1 MNQLLY
7 RGPAIQELHQQ
18 YAKQGR
24 IDERAPVTT
33 TYEVHI
39 NAPVQRVWELLADPP
54 GWPSFAPDIRDVH
67 LVAPVAVDT
76 RFTWTNGRSR
86 INSRFAV
93 VHPGQELT
101 WTGVSS
107 GFKVVHRHLLDATSD
122 TTTRVRCEE
131 SMAGPLLL
139 LFFNSAKLRAGLE
152 QWLTAL
158 KTAAEQR

>member
-1 MNQLLY
+1 
-7 RGPAIQELHQQ
+7 LHQQ

-39 NAPVQRVWELLADPP
+39 DAPVQRVWELLSNPMDWP
-54 GWPSFAPDIRDVH
+54 GFAAGIHHVH
-67 LVAPVAVDT
+67 LDAAVAADT
-76 RFTWTNGRSR
+76 RFTWANGRAR
-86 INSRFAV
+86 IKSRFAV
-93 VHPGQELT
+93 VDPGRELT

-122 TTTRVRCEE
+122 GATRVRCEE
-131 SMAGPLLL
+131 SMAGPLLV
-139 LFFNSAKLRAGLE
+139 LFYNRAKLQADLE
-152 QWLTAL
+152 TWLTAL